1 MTAPDTGPG
10 DLWFEEKL
18 AAAEQA
24 TDALR
29 AHAPLIATAIER
41 WGDVAVALAGHDLN
55 NMRLVVR
62 GEQELNQ
69 HRDASVQTLQR
80 EVAAVLRRLDTIEET
95 QARIAA
101 DLATIAVTLRRQSA
115 PPAAAPGEGAWD
127 DYDGGVGRP

>member
-1 MTAPDTGPG
+1 MTAPDTAPG

-55 NMRLVVR
+55 NMRMVVR
-62 GEQELNQ
+62 GEQELNI
-69 HRDASVQTLQR
+69 HRDASVQAIQ
-80 EVAAVLRRLDTIEET
+80 RRLDAIEET

-101 DLATIAVTLRRQSA
+101 DLATIAVTLRQQGA
-115 PPAAAPGEGAWD
+115 PPPAD
-127 DYDGGVGRP
+127 DFIDDPTGYDAGRR